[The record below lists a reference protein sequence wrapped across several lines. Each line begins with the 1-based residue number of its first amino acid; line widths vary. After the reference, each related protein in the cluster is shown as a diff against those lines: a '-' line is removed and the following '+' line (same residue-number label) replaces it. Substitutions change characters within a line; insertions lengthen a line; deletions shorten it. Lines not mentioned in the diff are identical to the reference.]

1 MPPGADR
8 YPEVADRE
16 RRRFLTEVARENCA
30 TGWQLRAG
38 DAANFAIGQGD
49 VLATPLQMAV
59 LYGAIADGGTVRT
72 PRVGAALVDPVS
84 GERTALDPGPTHR
97 APLSAATDRYLRSAL
112 RRVVTS
118 GTAAAAFAGMPAD
131 WPVAG
136 KTGTGEVVG
145 KRDTSW
151 FVSYAPAT
159 RPRWVV
165 AAVVAQGGPGGSTA
179 APVTARCTS
188 PCAGWAERHE
198 PQRPDRLTGMLTS
211 TSWCSVLVWWYVAAI
226 RASQLGK
233 KVAVVEKKY
242 WGGVC
247 LNVGCIPSKALIK
260 NAELAHTLQHEK
272 ELYGIEGEATMKY
285 GATHARSRKV
295 SAGIVKGVHFLMKK
309 NKIEEVDGWGTLTSA
324 TSMDVALNDGSTR
337 QLTFD
342 HLIIAAGAVTRML
355 PGVEVSQNVVTYEEQ
370 ILDENLPGS
379 IVIAGSG
386 AIGVEF
392 AYVMKNFGVDV
403 TIVEF
408 LDRMVPT
415 EDEEISKE
423 LLKHYKK
430 LGVKVMLSTKVEGV
444 EDTGSGVRVTV
455 SPAAGGDQQVLEADK
470 FMSAIGFAPRTEGY
484 GLEATGVQLTERGAI
499 AIDEYG
505 RTNVE
510 NVYAIGDCTAKLMLA
525 HVAEA
530 QGVVAAEHLSGA
542 ETMPVEYDFIPRA
555 TYCHPQIGSF
565 GYSEAQ
571 AKEKGYDVKTAK
583 FPFSANG
590 KAMGLGDA
598 VGFVK
603 VVADAEH
610 NEIIG
615 AHMIGP
621 DVTELLPVLTLA
633 QKWDLTADEVSR
645 NVFAHPTLSE
655 AVKEAVEGIAGH
667 MINL

>member
-1 MPPGADR
+1 MADFDVVVLGA
-8 YPEVADRE
+8 
-16 RRRFLTEVARENCA
+16 
-30 TGWQLRAG
+30 
-38 DAANFAIGQGD
+38 
-49 VLATPLQMAV
+49 
-59 LYGAIADGGTVRT
+59 
-72 PRVGAALVDPVS
+72 
-84 GERTALDPGPTHR
+84 
-97 APLSAATDRYLRSAL
+97 
-112 RRVVTS
+112 
-118 GTAAAAFAGMPAD
+118 
-131 WPVAG
+131 
-136 KTGTGEVVG
+136 
-145 KRDTSW
+145 
-151 FVSYAPAT
+151 
-159 RPRWVV
+159 
-165 AAVVAQGGPGGSTA
+165 GPGG
-179 APVTARCTS
+179 
-188 PCAGWAERHE
+188 
-198 PQRPDRLTGMLTS
+198 
-211 TSWCSVLVWWYVAAI
+211 YVSAI
-226 RASQLGK
+226 RAAQLGK

-260 NAELAHTLQHEK
+260 NAELAHTLQHDK
-272 ELYGIEGEATMKY
+272 ELFGIEGDATMSY
-285 GATHARSRKV
+285 GATHQRSREV
-295 SAGIVKGVHFLMKK
+295 SARIVKGVHFLMKK
-309 NKIEEVDGWGTLTSA
+309 NTIEEIDGWGTLTSA
-324 TSMDVALNDGSTR
+324 TSMDVELGDGETR
-337 QLTFD
+337 SISFE
-342 HLIIAAGAVTRML
+342 HLIIATGATTRML

-379 IVIAGSG
+379 IIIAGSG

-430 LGVKVMLSTKVEGV
+430 LGVTVMLGTKVEGV

-455 SPAAGGDQQVLEADK
+455 SPANGGDQQVLEADK
-470 FMSAIGFAPRTEGY
+470 LLSAIGFAPRVEGF
-484 GLEATGVQLTERGAI
+484 GLESTGVELTERGAV
-499 AIDEYG
+499 AIDEYC

-542 ETMPVEYDFIPRA
+542 ETMPVEYDFVPRA

-571 AKEKGYDVKTAK
+571 AKEKGYEVKTAK

-590 KAMGLGDA
+590 KAMGLGDG